1 MEILQKY
8 KTWCWNNN
16 YYVSAFPYDIE
27 KQNGS
32 KNVIVVVEVYKHL
45 QVKDKWGKPKLG
57 IKTLQQGKTRFN
69 QSTFKERQKI
79 QAEIDRVYELIYNKY
94 NER

>member
-16 YYVSAFPYDIE
+16 YYVSAFPYGIE

-45 QVKDKWGKPKLG
+45 QVKDKWGKTKLG
-57 IKTLQQGKTRFN
+57 IQTLQQGKTRFN
-69 QSTFKERQKI
+69 QSTFKERQNL